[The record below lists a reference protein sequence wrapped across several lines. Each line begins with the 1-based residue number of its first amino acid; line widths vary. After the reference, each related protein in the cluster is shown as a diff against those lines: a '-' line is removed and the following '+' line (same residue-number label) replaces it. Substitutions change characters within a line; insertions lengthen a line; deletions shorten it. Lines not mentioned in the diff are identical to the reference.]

1 MWDAAR
7 DDQRDG
13 PPRASGSRALDCC
26 VVQLRSETAA
36 APDGLSE
43 RLAGVGRLID
53 GGRLGEA
60 RIELEQSPNEPPELV
75 ELMRLKLRVVAREIE
90 PSTALARIV
99 ALLERAPKHP
109 AAMSM
114 YRELSLLQYEA
125 GQSCPSFSHP
135 PPRSR

>member
-1 MWDAAR
+1 VGWPAPDR
-7 DDQRDG
+7 
-13 PPRASGSRALDCC
+13 PPRASRVRALDCC
-26 VVQLRSETAA
+26 VVELRSETAA
-36 APDGLSE
+36 AAHGLSE

-60 RIELEQSPNEPPELV
+60 RIELEQSQNEPPELV

-90 PSTALARIV
+90 PSTALTRVV
-99 ALLERAPKHP
+99 ALLERDPKHP

-114 YRELSLLQYEA
+114 YRELSLLQYQA

-135 PPRSR
+135 PPRER

>member
-1 MWDAAR
+1 MASVGWPA
-7 DDQRDG
+7 
-13 PPRASGSRALDCC
+13 RASRARALDCS
-26 VVQLRSETAA
+26 VVELRIETAA
-36 APDGLSE
+36 AVHGLSE

-60 RIELEQSPNEPPELV
+60 RIELEQSQNEPPELV
-75 ELMRLKLRVVAREIE
+75 ELMRLKLRVIAREIE

-99 ALLERAPKHP
+99 ALLERDPRHP
-109 AAMSM
+109 VAMSL

-135 PPRSR
+135 PTRPR